1 MIKRSFLL
9 GALLVGLLLGVGI
22 CQLGIAVSQPAN
34 AQVIIEEGEGP
45 IRYEY
50 RVLVFTGMNR
60 AEFEKTMNGWEKR
73 AGNTSAR
80 SNTATK
86 SPPPRRSP
94 SNGRYGNSES
104 VGIRG

>member
-60 AEFEKTMNGWEKR
+60 AEFEKTMNRLGEAGWEYVGTLQYSNEVPAASAIAFKR
-73 AGNTSAR
+73 
-80 SNTATK
+80 
-86 SPPPRRSP
+86 PL
-94 SNGRYGNSES
+94 RY
-104 VGIRG
+104 